1 MLNSYTFIPFWQ
13 CLYDRTTKTF
23 FFQSTSHAWKAYN
36 SYTIIFGRAILQTFN
51 GKNFKWTRLLSL
63 KDATTDAANDYYYDE
78 DVWQK
83 LQKRTQPR
91 DIYDLQATTGRHDGL
106 VNHVASG
113 APPVSLLHKVLYSKY
128 SKQWSHFMA
137 FTMDCDCSEISI
149 MV

>member
-1 MLNSYTFIPFWQ
+1 MFINQTESEFEKWVECGLSTFETRRLVAEIYF
-13 CLYDRTTKTF
+13 
-23 FFQSTSHAWKAYN
+23 
-36 SYTIIFGRAILQTFN
+36 
-51 GKNFKWTRLLSL
+51 RLLSL
-63 KDATTDAANDYYYDE
+63 KDATTDAANDYYYYYDE

-113 APPVSLLHKVLYSKY
+113 APPVSLLHKVIHSKY
-128 SKQWSHFMA
+128 SKQWSYFMA
-137 FTMDCDCSEISI
+137 YTMDCDCSEILI

>member
-1 MLNSYTFIPFWQ
+1 MFFIASSCMSHQAWQ
-13 CLYDRTTKTF
+13 HEPEKHFFSKYITSLKSIQFLYNNF
-23 FFQSTSHAWKAYN
+23 S
-36 SYTIIFGRAILQTFN
+36 RAILQTFN

-128 SKQWSHFMA
+128 YNQWSHFMA